1 MKIWID
7 DAYTDIM
14 LAAMI
19 KREKKMIEFFL
30 NENDYIN
37 ADDRIADEELI
48 HGFNILLKY
57 YEVQSDIANV
67 PEITPQTIKYGWENE
82 ESQALLQK

>member
-30 NENDYIN
+30 NENDYMT
-37 ADDRIADEELI
+37 ADDRLADEELI

-57 YEVQSDIANV
+57 YEVQCEVAS
-67 PEITPQTIKYGWENE
+67 TPDKV
-82 ESQALLQK
+82 

>member
-37 ADDRIADEELI
+37 ADDRLADEELI

-67 PEITPQTIKYGWENE
+67 LETTPQTIKYSWENE
-82 ESQALLQK
+82 ES

>member
-14 LAAMI
+14 LVAMI
-19 KREKKMIEFFL
+19 KKEKQMIEFFL
-30 NENDYIN
+30 KENDYIN
-37 ADDRIADEELI
+37 ADDRFADEELI

-57 YEVQSDIANV
+57 YEVQV
-67 PEITPQTIKYGWENE
+67 QVME
-82 ESQALLQK
+82 ELRNGTEHQGND